1 MPANMERLDK
11 RTARPLQ
18 GIDEESAAV
27 PEPVGGL
34 EGSPPCLQ
42 TPDSG
47 WERLRE
53 LFRRNERQEY
63 SEEFIYIAK
72 ATFTAWLA
80 GYVCGGL
87 PGYVNA
93 KKQYIEKSGGEMYY
107 NRLDAVQSMQHIA
120 TRGFIRYGWRWGWR
134 VAAFVAIFK
143 ISCSYYFSPY
153 STVNT
158 GLSVY
163 RDKSTLGH
171 YTIAG
176 ACTGSLFRVN
186 LGLRGLIGGSVVG
199 GILGGS
205 MGILL
210 MGLQKVTGET
220 FIERKKRRKS
230 ELHAL
235 KIAEWE
241 AILEN
246 SEDIS
251 EGTDNNLQEK
261 EGR

>member
-134 VAAFVAIFK
+134 VAAFVAIFN
-143 ISCSYYFSPY
+143 
-153 STVNT
+153 TVNT